1 MHTFHLVNWNNFTET
16 IYPGVL
22 GREQIVER
30 TCVWKNKE
38 RPVNHKTA
46 DQRGESDANTNLK

>member
-1 MHTFHLVNWNNFTET
+1 MHTTFHLVNWNNFTET

-46 DQRGESDANTNLK
+46 DQRGESDAKH